1 MKILDIDRVYADNN
15 ATTPVDPRVREA
27 MVPYLQEEFGNPN
40 SLHTLGREAREAIE
54 EAREKAADMLNCS
67 SGEVIFTGSATESN
81 NHVVKGTAFA
91 RKGQG
96 KHIIT
101 SKIEHS
107 CVLEACEW
115 LERQGFEVT
124 YLDVDEE
131 GYVSPEELKKE
142 LREDTILVSVM
153 MANNEIG
160 TIQPI
165 KKMAEIVHE
174 ESDAYFHTDMAQC
187 PGKIDVDV
195 ERLGVDMATINAHK
209 MYGPKGIGA
218 LYKKKGVDID
228 PLLHGGGQ
236 EDGERSGTENVP
248 YIVGFGQ
255 ACEIAE
261 GNWEKEKERLE
272 EMHQELAERIFDR
285 IENVEINGPVSPRL
299 PGNMNISFLSVEG
312 EALVLRLDNR
322 GIDVA
327 TGSACSSEELKASH
341 VLEALGKGPEVAHSS
356 LRMSF
361 GRFNTM
367 DDVDT
372 VVEALEEE
380 VKDLRSITALGSKGK
395 IGD

>member
-248 YIVGFGQ
+248 YIVGFGK
-255 ACEIAE
+255 ACEIVE
-261 GNWEKEKERLE
+261 GNWEKDKERLE
-272 EMHQELAERIFDR
+272 KMHQRLAEKVYDR
-285 IENVEINGPVSPRL
+285 IDNVEMNGPMSPRL
-299 PGNMNISFLSVEG
+299 PGNMNISFVGVEG
-312 EALVLRLDNR
+312 EALVLRLDDR

-341 VLEALGKGPEVAHSS
+341 VIEALGKGPEVAHSS

-361 GRFNTM
+361 GRFNTKE
-367 DDVDT
+367 DVDT

-380 VKDLRSITALGSKGK
+380 VEDLRSITAMDEKGK
-395 IGD
+395 VGD